1 MIKLLI
7 SFRLKAINGI
17 IKWDHYLNYY
27 KLVRQIAWIL
37 KLQMIYIYINS
48 KQYNDSNKTLKKRLI
63 LGDINNAKNETLKH
77 SQKESFQKEFKEILQ
92 NQPFKKG
99 SLISF
104 SFFVE
109 DGLIRVGGRICR
121 SSLPFSSKHQG
132 ILSNCHPLSAFL
144 KTYIYEKHNHSGREL
159 TLNLLCA
166 SFWIIKCKGLLIRNI
181 LNKCLFI
188 HLFFIQV

>member
-27 KLVRQIAWIL
+27 KLVRKIAWIL
-37 KLQMIYIYINS
+37 KLQMIYIYIYIYIYINS

-77 SQKESFQKEFKEILQ
+77 SQKESFQKEFNEILQ
-92 NQPFKKG
+92 NQPFKKS

-104 SFFVE
+104 YSFVE

-121 SSLPFSSKHQG
+121 SSLPFSSKH
-132 ILSNCHPLSAFL
+132 
-144 KTYIYEKHNHSGREL
+144 
-159 TLNLLCA
+159 
-166 SFWIIKCKGLLIRNI
+166 
-181 LNKCLFI
+181 
-188 HLFFIQV
+188 